1 MNARNAEHVSSAPT
15 RHEKPK
21 RGGGF
26 GTFIR
31 LPFRG
36 KGLRRRRSGND
47 HHTRH
52 SKKHQDNEL
61 PPSSAAT
68 SMTHHQAHSST
79 ELSSTLSDT
88 NEEFESALKSRRN
101 SYSRILVQEPWNI
114 VEALNAKEIL
124 DILVYTQRMLEMTP
138 GFIDIDMNKV
148 VPDMTDV
155 HRDLARALDNEVAP
169 AMLSTFFSP
178 FNHKAAEETVIPA
191 VSISKSAIVAL
202 EDDSFQEVDDS
213 PMRQLVE
220 ANVMKRLKKW
230 TLHMRNVK
238 VQARLDE
245 KFLFCAILRGEIRS
259 DVRVDFDRLAFSN
272 LKISAGGRID
282 VNCCSL
288 SLLSLVPHV
297 NNLYPGRRFTRPF
310 EFRAQGC
317 TLTQDDIL
325 ESTCLRNGLQ
335 NLLNRILTRYAY
347 SIATVETVKILD
359 SRKISCRGTAL
370 TALGVRVPFEVR
382 SGLSISGNGH
392 ILTLPGLEVALDPF
406 LKLFMPVIPDITVDI
421 GFKKDFVPREAL
433 TALGVRVPFE
443 VRSGLSIS
451 GNGHILTLPGLEV
464 ALDPFLKLFMPV
476 IPDITVDI
484 GPNAKIES
492 LYINGDRRLVEISAR
507 ATITPSKAIDFL
519 SYREVPQT
527 PAHFNVDVGEFVT
540 NLGNFDK

>member
-1 MNARNAEHVSSAPT
+1 VPFNFSSTPSSGSQLCVAQDMNASNAEHVSSAPT

-36 KGLRRRRSGND
+36 KGLGRRRSGND
-47 HHTRH
+47 HHTH
-52 SKKHQDNEL
+52 SKKHQDHEL

-68 SMTHHQAHSST
+68 SISHHQAHSST

-88 NEEFESALKSRRN
+88 NEEFESTLKSRRN

-138 GFIDIDMNKV
+138 GFIDIDMDKI
-148 VPDMTDV
+148 VPNMTDV

-178 FNHKAAEETVIPA
+178 FNHKAAEETLIPA
-191 VSISKSAIVAL
+191 VSISKSSIVAL

-213 PMRQLVE
+213 IMRQLVE

-297 NNLYPGRRFTRPF
+297 NNLYPGRRFKRPF

-359 SRKISCRGTAL
+359 SRKISCRGT
-370 TALGVRVPFEVR
+370 
-382 SGLSISGNGH
+382 
-392 ILTLPGLEVALDPF
+392 
-406 LKLFMPVIPDITVDI
+406 
-421 GFKKDFVPREAL
+421 AL